1 MVDSKNVISSINN
14 TSGMYSK
21 SNNKDNLTG
30 RDTYIHKE
38 IFILVLYY
46 KLSEKSY
53 ASNGKGLLHTSSG
66 LLLIEQWLKAIR
78 IKEIAW

>member
-1 MVDSKNVISSINN
+1 
-14 TSGMYSK
+14 MYSK

-66 LLLIEQWLKAIR
+66 LLLIEQ
-78 IKEIAW
+78 